1 MEAHLEAPPTTQPE
15 PPPTSYV
22 YVASARGNAIAVF
35 ALGADDG
42 RLELLQQAAIPAGV
56 TPLAVDPGHRYL
68 YAGLRGD
75 SPSVIAFAIN
85 PSHGLLSSIGRVAL
99 GDPPMYLATDATGRF
114 LLSASYAGG
123 TFSINAI
130 TQTTRRDVGE
140 ITAASITQ
148 IQTPPQPHSIL
159 TDPTNH
165 YLFVASLGGN
175 VILQYLFDASTGAVL
190 PNAEPF
196 VKTSP
201 SSGPRH
207 MVFHPNDPVLFVN
220 GELDGSICSYA
231 LSAETGRLR
240 ALHRALMLPETLD
253 AKPWAGELA
262 IGPDGRY
269 LYASERRTSTLAIFD
284 LCGEAGSLRR
294 RDIVATEAQPR
305 SFAIDP
311 LGRFLI
317 VAGELSNHL
326 TVYRIDPSTG
336 ALDPRNRYAVGEKPT
351 WVTIVSPLS
360 LRLAKALKN
369 EAAVAERHRTS

>member
-1 MEAHLEAPPTTQPE
+1 
-15 PPPTSYV
+15 
-22 YVASARGNAIAVF
+22 
-35 ALGADDG
+35 
-42 RLELLQQAAIPAGV
+42 
-56 TPLAVDPGHRYL
+56 
-68 YAGLRGD
+68 
-75 SPSVIAFAIN
+75 
-85 PSHGLLSSIGRVAL
+85 
-99 GDPPMYLATDATGRF
+99 
-114 LLSASYAGG
+114 
-123 TFSINAI
+123 
-130 TQTTRRDVGE
+130 
-140 ITAASITQ
+140 
-148 IQTPPQPHSIL
+148 
-159 TDPTNH
+159 
-165 YLFVASLGGN
+165 
-175 VILQYLFDASTGAVL
+175 
-190 PNAEPF
+190 
-196 VKTSP
+196 
-201 SSGPRH
+201 